1 MRRKLRRIVSSEP
14 KPQRW
19 EMRFTGKRD
28 SDNSRRAASTLR
40 RSMARAGGYSRSLGI
55 VPAETAFTH
64 PGLIGQHT
72 ERKLV
77 GQMLVDPFVQ
87 RAEFVLGRLHRQCLA
102 ELRLPA
108 RALEEDNEIACHRKC
123 DDTTQILFYQRQRQV
138 RCRPLRLPK
147 SRGNHHGKADAAE
160 LRQALC
166 KRGKTDPIDAAAI
179 CEAVTRPSMSFVP
192 VKGVEQQGLSMLH
205 SARSQLVG
213 QRTQLINAARGHLS
227 EFGIVA
233 ARGLLGFAELTAI
246 VRDESDQRLPVTA
259 RVALI
264 NDRWRGTR
272 HKASRV
278 AEVLMA

>member
-108 RALEEDNEIACHRKC
+108 RALEEDNEITCHRKC
-123 DDTTQILFYQRQRQV
+123 DGTTQILFYQRQRQV
-138 RCRPLRLPK
+138 DAGRYACRSPEGTITVKLMPPNYVK
-147 SRGNHHGKADAAE
+147 PYV
-160 LRQALC
+160 

-259 RVALI
+259 HVALI